1 MAYRRVE
8 SDDDI
13 DVLVSMARDI
23 WSDCF
28 KDMFDSKTLPKL
40 IESAQSKRAILA
52 HIRDGY
58 QYFIIDRDDERIGY
72 FAYKIDRFRNEL
84 FLSKIYIY
92 SDQRGKGVGKEVLN
106 HLEELSHDRGI
117 GKIALTVYHGNINSI
132 KTYERWGF
140 SNLGI
145 IERQFDDHLVFED
158 FKMEKVL

>member
-28 KDMFDSKTLPKL
+28 KDMFDSKTLKKL

-117 GKIALTVYHGNINSI
+117 
-132 KTYERWGF
+132 
-140 SNLGI
+140 
-145 IERQFDDHLVFED
+145 
-158 FKMEKVL
+158 